1 MADVAQTLTK
11 SVALMQDSEVTCE
24 DNAAFNTAL
33 TSALQELSLRITQL
47 GSSACNTVSVS
58 GVDLQERRQLAQ
70 KSRQLLQEAT
80 LRLKENHVD
89 AGLLNALKGCLVAL
103 RSSEHMAAQQLVQC
117 VHPVLQTLSILE
129 KSSTSDRLTLNVKLL
144 GMRLTKFLELSGRK
158 LHDLRGP
165 QRRARLQTQAYIV
178 TKVFPS
184 LVNSMENALQRP
196 NNVYDRAAKH
206 LFFNVVKQST
216 ESMVKLFT
224 SPISEELEDDS
235 STGKL
240 VKTIDHLLDE
250 IDNLE
255 VGSAA
260 TGFET
265 IQEGA
270 EWLVSFAMSV
280 AKAVKSNGTDEK
292 DVINGCHHL
301 VNELGNLKEAFN
313 GDNVADLTLA
323 KEVAKDF
330 IEVTEQSVNSALLR
344 LIVLS
349 LSQLHVPLD
358 RLIHAVLSSDKV
370 LPNRTQEDIHDLI
383 EASDTHADRLFHI
396 AHFAVFCTS
405 DADTAQSL
413 TNSLHLI
420 QILEKELVPA
430 CLKVYFNPE
439 DTGARSYLKT
449 LRQHWKSELDMLETY
464 ILDIVDPTA
473 FCVIVE
479 AEARRIAAQVKKDQ
493 YSQSRDFLRLSVSQV
508 VRLCQMAVDFA
519 WKEMSSEDEE
529 ENRPNPR
536 LPEDHPII
544 RVERSTWEVQAALKM
559 VIANVEDLRHHKV
572 LIRRVQLMVTC
583 ATAMVECLME
593 PEGHRSTDQLTGS
606 RVKVLTSVSRIN
618 IGEANKTTAEVEESK
633 KSGGRILSKSFKNI
647 TMNNTIGV
655 SRKNSMQLKAFAMS
669 FNGGRDASNLTFK
682 LDIRSRKA
690 SAELEKVAELEMEN
704 TAKKE
709 LHRKVKLHS
718 TSEGFRSPLKQISNQ
733 LATSG
738 TAAAASNS
746 QQGTA
751 NLKSTY

>member
-1 MADVAQTLTK
+1 MADIAQTLTK
-11 SVALMQDSEVTCE
+11 SVARMQDSEVKCE
-24 DNAAFNTAL
+24 DNPAFNTAL

-47 GSSACNTVSVS
+47 GSSACNTAVSVS

-103 RSSEHMAAQQLVQC
+103 RSSEHMAAQQLVTC

-144 GMRLTKFLELSGRK
+144 GMRLTKFLQLSGRK
-158 LHDLRGP
+158 IHDLRGP
-165 QRRARLQTQAYIV
+165 QRRGRLQTQAYIV

-184 LVNSMENALQRP
+184 LVNSIENALQRP

-224 SPISEELEDDS
+224 SPSSEELEDDNIS
-235 STGKL
+235 VGKL
-240 VKTIDHLLDE
+240 VKTIDNLLDE
-250 IDNLE
+250 IDNLQ
-255 VGSAA
+255 VGCAA
-260 TGFET
+260 GFET
-265 IQEGA
+265 IQERA
-270 EWLVSFAMSV
+270 EWLVSFAMNV
-280 AKAVKSNGTDEK
+280 AKAVSNGTDEK
-292 DVINGCHHL
+292 DIINGCHHL
-301 VNELGNLKEAFN
+301 VNELGNLKDAFN

-323 KEVAKDF
+323 KDVAKDF

-405 DADTAQSL
+405 DASTAQSL
-413 TNSLHLI
+413 TNSLHLL

-439 DTGARSYLKT
+439 DTGARTFLKT
-449 LRQHWKSELDMLETY
+449 LRQHWKNELDMLEAY

-519 WKEMSSEDEE
+519 WKEMSSVEEE

-559 VIANVEDLRHHKV
+559 VIANVEDLRHHKI

-583 ATAMVECLME
+583 ATAMVECLMD
-593 PEGHRSTDQLTGS
+593 PESNRTDHLTGS

-618 IGEANKTTAEVEESK
+618 IGANQTTEVEESK
-633 KSGGRILSKSFKNI
+633 KSGRILSKSFKNI

-669 FNGGRDASNLTFK
+669 FNGGDVSNNVTFK
-682 LDIRSRKA
+682 MEICSRKA
-690 SAELEKVAELEMEN
+690 KAELEKAAEVELEN
-704 TAKKE
+704 SAKKE

-738 TAAAASNS
+738 AAAASHS
-746 QQGTA
+746 QQLPRKA
-751 NLKSTY
+751 SVN